1 MDKPYSVRAVRCD
14 HRSSDEEVY
23 ESLVRA
29 TAPLTRAWE
38 KLQKA
43 DRIVLKFNMA
53 HTKILNFEGRRQE
66 LVDDATCRAVLR
78 LLRERT
84 SAVLVATDTGGY
96 NQAGEL
102 SPYLNYLPL
111 LQEFDME
118 YAEATLAPF
127 AEYEVPG
134 GGYMFQR
141 YTLSSCFREADE
153 VVSVAKMKNHMF
165 MGVTLCTKNLFGVT
179 PTIAPEGRV
188 RTYYHH
194 AIRLSYVLPDL
205 ARITNPC
212 LNIIDGLVCQSKR
225 EWGGEGRIG
234 NVLVAGDH
242 VVSTDAGG
250 AGLARNSNSKHGGVL
265 GVGFWVECEGFV
277 VESEDSI

>member
-84 SAVLVATDTGGY
+84 SAV
-96 NQAGEL
+96 
-102 SPYLNYLPL
+102 
-111 LQEFDME
+111 
-118 YAEATLAPF
+118 
-127 AEYEVPG
+127 
-134 GGYMFQR
+134 
-141 YTLSSCFREADE
+141 
-153 VVSVAKMKNHMF
+153 
-165 MGVTLCTKNLFGVT
+165 
-179 PTIAPEGRV
+179 
-188 RTYYHH
+188 
-194 AIRLSYVLPDL
+194 
-205 ARITNPC
+205 
-212 LNIIDGLVCQSKR
+212 
-225 EWGGEGRIG
+225 
-234 NVLVAGDH
+234 
-242 VVSTDAGG
+242 
-250 AGLARNSNSKHGGVL
+250 
-265 GVGFWVECEGFV
+265 
-277 VESEDSI
+277 

>member
-153 VVSVAKMKNHMF
+153 VVSVAKMKNHTF

-242 VVSTDAGG
+242 VVSTDACG
-250 AGLARNSNSKHGGVL
+250 AWLMGRDPGSGT
-265 GVGFWVECEGFV
+265 
-277 VESEDSI
+277 DPI